1 MGRTIKLALYF
12 IGYQSAFAFVGMFIY
27 VLSLYVSTGT
37 LEIPEAT
44 TPTFI
49 TVTLISGIVSTLA
62 MAAHILGWKYVQL
75 NKETLSVYSYRLLAA
90 SCVFVIGM
98 GMWTSY
104 LSEWITTLSEEFI
117 RTMKIMMGN
126 PLGVISVVILAPI
139 VEELVFRGAI
149 MGHLL
154 KTGKSPVFAIL
165 VSSLVFGIVHGNLEQ
180 APFAFILGLALGWVY
195 YRTGSLLPSIC
206 MHFVNNGLTTV
217 NYYLSDNPFAS
228 MQEEMGLAGAT
239 LYAIGGILISLACIF
254 YIRKKLVPQSAKWK
268 EESKESVLPQE
279 V

>member
-12 IGYQSAFAFVGMFIY
+12 IGYQLAFSFVGMFIY
-27 VLSLYVSTGT
+27 ALSLYVNTGT
-37 LEIPEAT
+37 LEIPETT

-49 TVTLISGIVSTLA
+49 TVTLIAGIVSALT

-75 NKETLSVYSYRLLAA
+75 NKETLSICSYKLMAT
-90 SCVFVIGM
+90 CCIFVIGM
-98 GMWTSY
+98 SMWTGY
-104 LSEWITTLSEEFI
+104 LSEWITTPSEEFI
-117 RTMKIMMGN
+117 RAMKIMMGN

-154 KTGKSPVFAIL
+154 KTGKSPVFAIV

-195 YRTGSLLPSIC
+195 YRTGSLLPSIF
-206 MHFVNNGLTTV
+206 MHFINNGATTV
-217 NYYLSDNPFAS
+217 NYYLSDTPFAS
-228 MQEEMGLAGAT
+228 MQEEMGMTGAA
-239 LYAIGGILISLACIF
+239 LYAMAGILLSLTCFF
-254 YIRKKLVPQSAKWK
+254 YIRKKLVPQPVRWK
-268 EESKESVLPQE
+268 EESQKLVSSQE